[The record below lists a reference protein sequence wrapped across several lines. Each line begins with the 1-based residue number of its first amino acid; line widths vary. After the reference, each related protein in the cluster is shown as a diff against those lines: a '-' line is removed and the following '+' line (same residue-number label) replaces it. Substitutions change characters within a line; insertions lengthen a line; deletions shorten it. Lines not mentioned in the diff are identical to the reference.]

1 MKHVAYIIPT
11 LDRIGGAE
19 QQVILI
25 ATGMAKRG
33 WRVSIIALSGTGGDR
48 RQQLTLAN
56 IAFYGLEM
64 RKGLLDPRGWFRLHL
79 WMNRNC
85 PDIVHAHLPHASLLA
100 RWLRLA
106 APMRVLVD
114 TIHSP
119 ATGGV
124 LRKLGYRMSAALPNV
139 VTAVSRAAADPSLS
153 SGMVKNKKLAI
164 IPNGIEVDRWKRDED
179 VRAAMRARLRLRNE
193 FLWLS
198 VGRLDPVKNHSTLVR
213 AVALLPPEARLV
225 IIGDG
230 QLNERLRAL
239 SHQLGLGDRVQFPG
253 FQTEVLPWMCAADGF
268 VLSSRWEGLP
278 LALLEA
284 AACRLPAVV
293 TDIPGVREVLRDLRG
308 DQTAPVGDEKALAA
322 SMQALMRL
330 PETDRRDLGLRN
342 HTSVCGRFNMD
353 EVLNQWENLYN
364 FQLERHPQRSRFGTC
379 A

>member
-1 MKHVAYIIPT
+1 M
-11 LDRIGGAE
+11 
-19 QQVILI
+19 
-25 ATGMAKRG
+25 
-33 WRVSIIALSGTGGDR
+33 
-48 RQQLTLAN
+48 
-56 IAFYGLEM
+56 
-64 RKGLLDPRGWFRLHL
+64 
-79 WMNRNC
+79 
-85 PDIVHAHLPHASLLA
+85 
-100 RWLRLA
+100 
-106 APMRVLVD
+106 
-114 TIHSP
+114 
-119 ATGGV
+119 
-124 LRKLGYRMSAALPNV
+124 
-139 VTAVSRAAADPSLS
+139 
-153 SGMVKNKKLAI
+153 
-164 IPNGIEVDRWKRDED
+164 
-179 VRAAMRARLRLRNE
+179 
-193 FLWLS
+193 
-198 VGRLDPVKNHSTLVR
+198 
-213 AVALLPPEARLV
+213 

-364 FQLERHPQRSRFGTC
+364 FQLERHPQRSDSEPVLTSGRTLHLQ
-379 A
+379 